1 MNKLIG
7 LCGFIGSGKGT
18 VASIL
23 VNEYGFVED
32 SFAATLKDA
41 VAAVFGWPRHMLE
54 GDTAESRQWR
64 EQVDPWWSEKLGKE
78 VTPRWVLQYWGTDLC
93 RVNFHE
99 DIWIYSLERKLL
111 SQDKNIVIADC
122 RFPNEIDMIRR
133 LGGEV
138 WRVKRGP
145 EPEWYND
152 AVDFNSGKSNFEWV
166 LAKSRLQKFNVHP
179 SEYRWVG
186 AEFNQLIENESTLE
200 ALEAEVGKWMT

>member
-18 VASIL
+18 VAKIL
-23 VNEYGFVED
+23 VEEHGFVED

-54 GDTAESRQWR
+54 GDTAESREWR
-64 EQVDPWWSEKLGKE
+64 EQVDPWWSEKMGKP

-93 RVNFHE
+93 RTHFHA
-99 DIWIYSLERKLL
+99 DIWILSLERKILN
-111 SQDKNIVIADC
+111 SANNVVIADC
-122 RFPNEIDMIRR
+122 RFPNEVSMIKR

-145 EPEWYND
+145 EPVWYQD
-152 AVDFNSGKSNFEWV
+152 AINFNTGPSKIGWAMGKH
-166 LAKSRLQKFNVHP
+166 RLQELDVHP
-179 SEYRWVG
+179 SEYSWVG
-186 AEFNQLIENESTLE
+186 SNFDRILENESTIDTLRE
-200 ALEAEVGKWMT
+200 LITAV